1 MTECYELAT
10 APLDGGLFHGILW
23 PCDGRSSLA
32 LRFSIVTVSF
42 NRLLPNEPISAFK
55 DNNLAMHFGQPMIT
69 RSFSMNDLQEYICTI
84 EKALE
89 EEPNLVQQL
98 ALERIRCAFVVSLD
112 MLKENH
118 EELCKEAP
126 TGADFEEYLSFYN
139 NAVKGGLL

>member
-1 MTECYELAT
+1 MAMRRRTS
-10 APLDGGLFHGILW
+10 
-23 PCDGRSSLA
+23 RA

-42 NRLLPNEPISAFK
+42 NHLLPNHPVSAFK
-55 DNNLAMHFGQPMIT
+55 DGDLAMSFGQPMIT

-84 EKALE
+84 EKAID

-98 ALERIRCAFVVSLD
+98 ALDRIRCAFVVSLD

-126 TGADFEEYLSFYN
+126 TGADFEEYLMSYN
-139 NAVKGGLL
+139 NAIKGGKL

>member
-1 MTECYELAT
+1 MTMY
-10 APLDGGLFHGILW
+10 
-23 PCDGRSSLA
+23 
-32 LRFSIVTVSF
+32 
-42 NRLLPNEPISAFK
+42 
-55 DNNLAMHFGQPMIT
+55 FGQPVVN
-69 RSFSMNDLQEYICTI
+69 RSFTLNDLQEYICTI
-84 EKALE
+84 EKAIE

-126 TGADFEEYLSFYN
+126 TGADFEEYLMNYN